1 MRPSLPIEVFAMAKQ
16 EWVAGTL
23 FFGIAEHNLQHYE
36 QKWLPEL
43 LKRRREAVKFLKAG
57 QKIGMVE
64 DSHWDWA
71 KKMLREH
78 RAPLGFR
85 SCAVEVESETEGLMQ
100 VELATHRSR
109 ANKNLNL
116 AYVDYVSIAPW
127 NRPWPEQTPRF
138 KAIGSILLREA
149 IRASMDEGF
158 RGRIGLHALPGAVT
172 WYRDKLKM
180 KAFGADLDYQGLH
193 YFEFTE
199 EQAKRFTDEK

>member
-1 MRPSLPIEVFAMAKQ
+1 MAEQK
-16 EWVAGTL
+16 WVAATL
-23 FFGIAEHNLQHYE
+23 FFGIADHNLEHYE

-43 LKRRREAVKFLKAG
+43 LRRRRETAKLLKAG
-57 QKIGMVE
+57 HEIALVE
-64 DSHWDWA
+64 DAHWDWA

-85 SCAVEVESETEGLMQ
+85 SCAVEVAGETEGLMQ

-116 AYVDYVSIAPW
+116 AYVDYISIAPW
-127 NRPWPEQTPRF
+127 NRPWPEQPPRF
-138 KAIGSILLREA
+138 RGIGSILLREA
-149 IRASMDEGF
+149 IRTSTDEGF

-180 KAFGADLDYQGLH
+180 KAFGADPDYQGLH

-199 EQAKRFTDEK
+199 EQARRFTSEK

>member
-1 MRPSLPIEVFAMAKQ
+1 MRPHLPVEVFAVAERKF
-16 EWVAGTL
+16 VAGTL
-23 FFGIAEHNLQHYE
+23 FFGIAEQNLEHYE

-43 LKRRREAVKFLKAG
+43 LRRRCEAAKLRKAG
-57 QKIGMVE
+57 HDIAVVE
-64 DSHWDWA
+64 DAHWDWA

-85 SCAVEVESETEGLMQ
+85 SCALEVAGQTEGLMQ

-109 ANKNLNL
+109 ANRNLHL
-116 AYVDYVSIAPW
+116 AYVDYISIAPW
-127 NRPWPEQTPRF
+127 NRPWPAGPPQFRG
-138 KAIGSILLREA
+138 IGSILLREA
-149 IRASMDEGF
+149 VRTSLDAGF

-180 KAFGADLDYQGLH
+180 KAFGADPDYQGLH

-199 EQAKRFTDEK
+199 AQAKRFMAQK

>member
-1 MRPSLPIEVFAMAKQ
+1 MRPSLPIEVLAAADNKWF
-16 EWVAGTL
+16 AGTL
-23 FFGIAEHNLQHYE
+23 FFGITDHNLEHYE

-43 LKRRREAVKFLKAG
+43 LRRRREAQKLRAAG
-57 QKIGMVE
+57 HEISVVE
-64 DSHWDWA
+64 DAHWDWA

-85 SCAVEVESETEGLMQ
+85 SCAVEVNGETEGLMQ

-116 AYVDYVSIAPW
+116 AYVDYISIAPW
-127 NRPWPEQTPRF
+127 NRPWPDQPQRF
-138 KAIGSILLREA
+138 KGIGSILLREA
-149 IRASMDEGF
+149 ICTSQSEGF

-172 WYRDKLKM
+172 WYRDKLEM
-180 KAFGADLDYQGLH
+180 KAFGADPDYQNLH

-199 EQAKRFTDEK
+199 EQAKRFMGEK

>member
-1 MRPSLPIEVFAMAKQ
+1 MRPSLPIEVFAVAEQ

-23 FFGIAEHNLQHYE
+23 FFGIAEQNLEHYE

-43 LKRRREAVKFLKAG
+43 LRRRREAVKLLKAG
-57 QKIGMVE
+57 QKISIVE
-64 DSHWDWA
+64 DAHWDWA

-85 SCAVEVESETEGLMQ
+85 SCAVEVKGETEGLMQ

-109 ANKNLNL
+109 ADRNLNL

-127 NRPWPEQTPRF
+127 NRPWPEQSPRF

-149 IRASMDEGF
+149 IRTSMDEGF

-180 KAFGADLDYQGLH
+180 KAFGADPDYQGLH

-199 EQAKRFTDEK
+199 QQAKRFMDGK

>member
-1 MRPSLPIEVFAMAKQ
+1 MRLSLPIEVVAVA
-16 EWVAGTL
+16 EGELVAGTL
-23 FFGIAEHNLQHYE
+23 FFGIADYNLEHYE

-43 LKRRREAVKFLKAG
+43 LRRRRESLKLRAAGHQIAV
-57 QKIGMVE
+57 VE
-64 DSHWDWA
+64 DAHWDWS

-85 SCAVEVESETEGLMQ
+85 SCALEVENETEGLMQ
-100 VELATHRSR
+100 VELATHRCR

-116 AYVDYVSIAPW
+116 AYVDYMSIAPW
-127 NRPWPEQTPRF
+127 NRPWPGQQPRF
-138 KAIGSILLREA
+138 RGIGPILLREA
-149 IRASMDEGF
+149 VRASLDEGF

-180 KAFGADLDYQGLH
+180 KSFGADADYQNLH

-199 EQAKRFTDEK
+199 EQAKQFMSEK

>member
-1 MRPSLPIEVFAMAKQ
+1 MRPSLPIEVFAAAEQK
-16 EWVAGTL
+16 WVAGTL
-23 FFGIAEHNLQHYE
+23 FFGIAEQNLEHYE

-43 LKRRREAVKFLKAG
+43 LKRRREAAKLRKAG
-57 QKIGMVE
+57 HDIGVVE
-64 DSHWDWA
+64 DAHWDWA

-85 SCAVEVESETEGLMQ
+85 SCAVEVEGETEGLMQ

-109 ANKNLNL
+109 AIRNLNL
-116 AYVDYVSIAPW
+116 AYVDYISIAPW
-127 NRPWPEQTPRF
+127 NRPWPEQPPRF
-138 KAIGSILLREA
+138 RAIGSILLREA
-149 IRASMDEGF
+149 IRTSMEEGF

-180 KAFGADLDYQGLH
+180 KSFGADPDYQGLH

-199 EQAKRFTDEK
+199 EKARRFLSEK

>member
-1 MRPSLPIEVFAMAKQ
+1 MRPSLPIEVFA
-16 EWVAGTL
+16 VADRKLVAATL
-23 FFGIAEHNLQHYE
+23 FFGIADHNLEHYE

-43 LKRRREAVKFLKAG
+43 LRRRREAAKLRKAG
-57 QKIGMVE
+57 HEIAIVE
-64 DSHWDWA
+64 DAHWDWA

-85 SCAVEVESETEGLMQ
+85 SCAVEVAGETEGLMQ

-109 ANKNLNL
+109 ANRNLNL
-116 AYVDYVSIAPW
+116 AYVDYISIAPW
-127 NRPWPEQTPRF
+127 NRPWPEQPQRF
-138 KAIGSILLREA
+138 KGVGSILLREA
-149 IRASMDEGF
+149 IRTSRDEGF
-158 RGRIGLHALPGAVT
+158 HGRIGLHALPGAVT

-199 EQAKRFTDEK
+199 EQAKRFIAEK